1 MYKDNLKD
9 KNLFLI
15 KESSYFQTMNKLNI
29 IGLMSGTSLDG
40 LDIVYVEFIFDTV
53 NDIKNFKIIQSE
65 SYNYSNQFINKL
77 KKSTELNLVEFLK
90 LDKKIGQVF
99 GEFVNDFISKYKI
112 EKEEIDRK
120 SVV

>member
-112 EKEEIDRK
+112 EKEEIHAMA
-120 SVV
+120 SH